1 MSRARRV
8 KPRAVP
14 TSVTA
19 PTPGQFAL
27 FGSADPW
34 QPTGCTCFPIVTRG
48 CGHCKACDSC
58 QDCRRC
64 AGRGCECACE
74 G

>member
-8 KPRAVP
+8 KPRLVRA
-14 TSVTA
+14 SITA
-19 PTPGQFAL
+19 PVPGQLA
-27 FGSADPW
+27 FGCEEPW
-34 QPTGCTCFPIVTRG
+34 QPTGCECWPPPVRG
-48 CGHCKACDSC
+48 CGHCKLCDTC
-58 QDCRRC
+58 QDCRAC